1 MEVPVSKFKRMAPGR
16 EVRLMGAYIVK
27 CESVDKDENG
37 NITCVH
43 VTYDPES
50 RGGNPADGRK
60 IKGTIHYVA
69 AGTAKQAVVRIY
81 DQLFVMDEASGDY
94 VANPDSVTIMD
105 KAVVEPSICD
115 EPLGTRFQFVRSGYY
130 ITDPDDS
137 KDGKLVINQIVPL
150 KSSYKPE

>member
-1 MEVPVSKFKRMAPGR
+1 
-16 EVRLMGAYIVK
+16 
-27 CESVDKDENG
+27 
-37 NITCVH
+37 
-43 VTYDPES
+43 
-50 RGGNPADGRK
+50 
-60 IKGTIHYVA
+60 
-69 AGTAKQAVVRIY
+69 
-81 DQLFVMDEASGDY
+81 MDEASGDY